1 MLLQTTSLASNKIF
15 NVRADNLEGAVFRGS
30 TGIDTINLIGG
41 GTFDLTSATL
51 SSIETVRG
59 TSKQDTIFINSSIL
73 GRIKTLAGGGGG
85 DVLNLVGNTPFN
97 FTGKTISGFS
107 RIEATSKIFNATFS
121 NKSAAML
128 VWADKSQNDSLT
140 LVGGTF
146 TEEERAQLH
155 RQGVDTIIDS
165 SGSYTNYAPRIH
177 NLYRDKVYTS
187 GGQAFLDR
195 DGDAIVGGIDDKI
208 KSLAISFEDLDMRPG
223 QIIIVEDA
231 QITLPDQMAEGGRV
245 LFNGTLIG
253 TLDPSGDGGLT
264 INFNAGATGSAVEAL
279 IHRLAFKNTDPDPS
293 IRIVSSI
300 LVLTDEGG
308 RSVVVPS
315 EIIAGGPNTHFF
327 DHGLDDLIGTDGNDT
342 FATDSLSLN
351 NGDAIDGGDGS
362 DTLFLIQSG
371 LVDSFDLTQLAGF
384 GGIEVIKASTNSRDS
399 ITISGSQLTDVRT
412 IDGGEIL
419 DGTLTETSNFLN
431 ITGTEIALTDKD
443 IVNFSAIN
451 LRTDGAVVTLNNKTI
466 ANLINASLIT
476 GARIDLIGN
485 QVFSAAEKG
494 ALFRHGIETVSDA
507 SGTYT
512 NQAPELDSIDG
523 DQVSGTAGHAIF
535 IDAGRNMTLIEDDQG
550 FQRLTVS
557 VENGAATERLGI
569 ATTGKVQL
577 VPVGGALRIYVN
589 GINIGLLTSA
599 GAEGPLL
606 TIQFTDKATPNL
618 VQELIRA
625 LTYTDT
631 TGKLT
636 TPREIKLTLTDYTFH
651 TSEAVVTLEQELN
664 EKPSDISLDGSFIA
678 EASSAGT
685 LVGVLGTA
693 DENEDDTFTYTL
705 LGDAGGRF
713 AIQGNLLVVKQGV
726 KLDFEQAASHEIK
739 VRVTDK
745 LGLSVEKTFTI
756 EVGDVFNE
764 VVIGSS
770 SRDIAIGDEG
780 SDRLYGKLGNDLLT
794 GGMGRDVFDTKL
806 GSANI
811 DGIRDFS
818 VRDDTIWLSKSIFT
832 KIAAKG
838 ALARDAFWIGTK
850 AHDASDRIIYDSK
863 KGALL
868 YDPDGTGSAHAIKF
882 AQLSAGLK
890 MTSADFVV
898 I

>member
-1 MLLQTTSLASNKIF
+1 
-15 NVRADNLEGAVFRGS
+15 
-30 TGIDTINLIGG
+30 
-41 GTFDLTSATL
+41 
-51 SSIETVRG
+51 
-59 TSKQDTIFINSSIL
+59 
-73 GRIKTLAGGGGG
+73 
-85 DVLNLVGNTPFN
+85 
-97 FTGKTISGFS
+97 
-107 RIEATSKIFNATFS
+107 
-121 NKSAAML
+121 
-128 VWADKSQNDSLT
+128 
-140 LVGGTF
+140 
-146 TEEERAQLH
+146 
-155 RQGVDTIIDS
+155 
-165 SGSYTNYAPRIH
+165 
-177 NLYRDKVYTS
+177 
-187 GGQAFLDR
+187 
-195 DGDAIVGGIDDKI
+195 
-208 KSLAISFEDLDMRPG
+208 
-223 QIIIVEDA
+223 
-231 QITLPDQMAEGGRV
+231 
-245 LFNGTLIG
+245 
-253 TLDPSGDGGLT
+253 
-264 INFNAGATGSAVEAL
+264 
-279 IHRLAFKNTDPDPS
+279 
-293 IRIVSSI
+293 
-300 LVLTDEGG
+300 
-308 RSVVVPS
+308 
-315 EIIAGGPNTHFF
+315 
-327 DHGLDDLIGTDGNDT
+327 
-342 FATDSLSLN
+342 
-351 NGDAIDGGDGS
+351 
-362 DTLFLIQSG
+362 
-371 LVDSFDLTQLAGF
+371 
-384 GGIEVIKASTNSRDS
+384 
-399 ITISGSQLTDVRT
+399 
-412 IDGGEIL
+412 
-419 DGTLTETSNFLN
+419 
-431 ITGTEIALTDKD
+431 
-443 IVNFSAIN
+443 
-451 LRTDGAVVTLNNKTI
+451 
-466 ANLINASLIT
+466 
-476 GARIDLIGN
+476 
-485 QVFSAAEKG
+485 
-494 ALFRHGIETVSDA
+494 
-507 SGTYT
+507 
-512 NQAPELDSIDG
+512 
-523 DQVSGTAGHAIF
+523 
-535 IDAGRNMTLIEDDQG
+535 LIEDDQG

-631 TGKLT
+631 TG
-636 TPREIKLTLTDYTFH
+636 KLTLTDYTFH

-794 GGMGRDVFDTKL
+794 GGMGRDVFVFDTKL

-850 AHDASDRIIYDSK
+850 AHDASDRIIYDNK